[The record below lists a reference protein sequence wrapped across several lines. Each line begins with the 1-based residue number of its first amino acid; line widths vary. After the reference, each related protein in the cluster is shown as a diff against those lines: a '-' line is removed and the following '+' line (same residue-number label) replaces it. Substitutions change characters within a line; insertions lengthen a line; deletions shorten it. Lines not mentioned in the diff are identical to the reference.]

1 MSDFTVRDF
10 QLPDGSGISVVVVDQ
25 PVFDECVNQLAGVFN
40 AGVGER
46 VGGEQAAMLKAVGY
60 IPMIGRGTMTD
71 FLFDR
76 FGVSGDRLGLVVRGF
91 GQKVVREVMG
101 DVPQDGRVYY
111 VGSQIPYEFN

>member
-10 QLPDGSGISVVVVDQ
+10 QLPDGSDISVVVVDQ
-25 PVFDECVNQLAGVFN
+25 SVFDECVDQLSGVFN

-46 VGGEQAAMLKAVGY
+46 VGGEQAAMLKAVGN

-71 FLFDR
+71 FLFAR

-91 GQKVVREVMG
+91 ANRIVSEVMG
-101 DVPQDGRVYY
+101 DVPPDDRV
-111 VGSQIPYEFN
+111 YEFN